1 MTNIDRIKDSKIKNI
16 IFISE
21 GGLGK
26 VIASTAVVKRL
37 SEEFPDKKI
46 IVVAGYPDI
55 FQYNPRVHKVFRFDN
70 PLYFYDDYIHPESFI
85 LKFEPYVD
93 NRYVFDNEHL
103 IEVWCK
109 QIGIDPKG
117 ATPEIFFLDNEIEA
131 AKIYIDKLTGSGK
144 KKFILY
150 QWVGGIIPKDK
161 SKEGFFDVVS
171 RMHRRSLPQSVAQ
184 KLANKLISRDYVV
197 GCVQHENF
205 PVLQG
210 VEIVNFPI
218 RSVIALLKFSDG
230 FIGIDSFLQH
240 ASAALQIRGL
250 VVWGGTNPLKL
261 GYSTNKNITRSA
273 CATPFCHRPDSYIFD
288 SNNVNGIWNCPYNA
302 KCMDY
307 DADEIIHAFEE
318 FVEAKETKKEEVANV

>member
-1 MTNIDRIKDSKIKNI
+1 MMDLNRIKDSRVKNI

-85 LKFEPYVD
+85 IKAEPYTD
-93 NRYVFDNEHL
+93 NRYIFDAEHL

-109 QIGIDPKG
+109 QIGIEPNG
-117 ATPEIFFLDNEIEA
+117 AQPELFFLDNEIEA
-131 AKIYIDKLTGSGK
+131 AKIYIDKLTGNGK
-144 KKFILY
+144 KKFILF
-150 QWVGGIIPKDK
+150 QWVGGLVPKDK
-161 SKEGFFDVVS
+161 SREGFFDVVS

-184 KLANKLISRDYVV
+184 KLANKLIARDYIV
-197 GCVQHENF
+197 GVVQHDHF
-205 PVLQG
+205 PDLQG
-210 VEIVNFPI
+210 VERISFPI

-230 FIGIDSFLQH
+230 FIGMDSFLQH
-240 ASAALQIRGL
+240 ASAAMGVKGL
-250 VVWGGTNPLKL
+250 VVWGGTNPAKL
-261 GYSTNKNITRSA
+261 GYQHNKNLTRSV
-273 CATPFCHRPDSYIFD
+273 CPTPFCHRPDSYIFD
-288 SNNVNGIWNCPYNA
+288 SNNVNGMWNCPHNA

-307 DADEIIHAFEE
+307 DADEIIDAFEKE
-318 FVEAKETKKEEVANV
+318 FDKEPKKAEEVTNV

>member
-1 MTNIDRIKDSKIKNI
+1 MTNLDRIKDSKVKNI

-37 SEEFPDKKI
+37 SEEFPDKRI

-55 FQYNPRVHKVFRFDN
+55 FQYNPRVYKTFRFDN
-70 PLYFYDDYIHPESFI
+70 PLYFYDDYVTPESFI
-85 LKFEPYVD
+85 IKVEPYID
-93 NRYVFDNEHL
+93 NRYIFDNKNL
-103 IEVWCK
+103 IDVWCQ
-109 QIGIDPKG
+109 QIGIEPQD
-117 ATPEIFFLDNEIEA
+117 AMPELHFLDNEIEA
-131 AKIYIDKLTGSGK
+131 AKIYTDKLTGNGK
-144 KKFILY
+144 KKFILF
-150 QWVGGIIPKDK
+150 QWVGGITPKDK
-161 SKEGFFDVVS
+161 EKASFFDVVS

-184 KLANKLISRDYVV
+184 KLANKLISRGYVV

-210 VEIVNFPI
+210 TEVVSFPI

-240 ASAALQIRGL
+240 ASAAMGVKGL
-250 VVWGGTNPLKL
+250 VVWGGTNPEKL
-261 GYSTNKNITRSA
+261 GYAQNRNLTREV
-273 CATPFCHRPDSYIFD
+273 CPTPFCHRPDSYIFD
-288 SNNVNGIWNCPYNA
+288 SNNVNGIWNCPHNA

-307 DADEIIHAFEE
+307 DADEIINAFEE
-318 FVEAKETKKEEVANV
+318 TFCPVVKKEEVANA